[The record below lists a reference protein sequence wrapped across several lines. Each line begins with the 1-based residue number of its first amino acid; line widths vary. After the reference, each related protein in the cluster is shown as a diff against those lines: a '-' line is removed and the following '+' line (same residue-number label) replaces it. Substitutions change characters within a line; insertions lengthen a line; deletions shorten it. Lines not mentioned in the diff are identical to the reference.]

1 MDFAWVVDALR
12 RGLKVTREAWKQDPP
27 VKYLYMLEDLLGN
40 RAIMMCPNNGVRGSD
55 LVWYPNADQL
65 LYMTDWEEYVEP
77 KKSASAKAM
86 QEDLPVWPE
95 VNADGYARMSKD
107 SDVVI
112 HDGVYRCKKAPS
124 EQVMEDQSDYAKET
138 RKVVDS
144 LPEDYYKVQLI
155 DALVDAFADKIS
167 QRVAQLLQ
175 KTGVPLSKKDTNHVR
190 S

>member
-1 MDFAWVVDALR
+1 MDFTWAMKALKE
-12 RGLKVTREAWKQDPP
+12 GKKVTRRALAGDPP
-27 VKYLYMLEDLLGN
+27 IYLYWNKTDDT
-40 RAIMMCPNNGVRGSD
+40 IMRDYGTRTDSK
-55 LVWYPNADQL
+55 WYPSLDILFAD
-65 LYMTDWEEYVEP
+65 DWEEYVDP
-77 KKSASAKAM
+77 RKAAPAKSTH
-86 QEDLPVWPE
+86 EDLPVWPE

-124 EQVMEDQSDYAKET
+124 EQVMEDQSDYAKEAG
-138 RKVVDS
+138 KVVDS